1 MIARRFF
8 NTPAFGWKSSF
19 SELER
24 IRQEMERLSKGVE
37 EEEARPGRMAGVF
50 PALNLSENKENYY
63 VRAELPGLETED
75 LSIQADGKSLS
86 ISGEIKPQPG
96 ETVKYHRRE
105 RQTGKFSRIIDL
117 PDAIDLD
124 NILAGLNNGI
134 LTVTL
139 PKSETHKPRQI
150 TVS

>member
-8 NTPAFGWKSSF
+8 NTPAFGWRSPF

-24 IRQEMERLSKGVE
+24 IRQEMERLSKGVGGE
-37 EEEARPGRMAGVF
+37 QGRTDKMAGVF

-63 VRAELPGLETED
+63 VRAELPGLVTED

-124 NILAGLNNGI
+124 NIVAGLNNGI

>member
-8 NTPAFGWKSSF
+8 NTPAFGWRSPF

-24 IRQEMERLSKGVE
+24 IRRDMERLSE
-37 EEEARPGRMAGVF
+37 NYLGRSGQTGKMAGVF
-50 PALNLSENKENYY
+50 PALNLSEDKDNYY
-63 VRAELPGLETED
+63 VRAEIPGLEAGD
-75 LSIQADGKSLS
+75 LDIQANGKSLS
-86 ISGEIKPQPG
+86 ISGEVRPNAD
-96 ETVKYHRRE
+96 ENVKYHRRE
-105 RQTGKFSRIIDL
+105 RQTGKFSRILNL

-124 NILAGLNNGI
+124 KINAGLNNGI

-139 PKSETHKPRQI
+139 PKSEALKPRQI